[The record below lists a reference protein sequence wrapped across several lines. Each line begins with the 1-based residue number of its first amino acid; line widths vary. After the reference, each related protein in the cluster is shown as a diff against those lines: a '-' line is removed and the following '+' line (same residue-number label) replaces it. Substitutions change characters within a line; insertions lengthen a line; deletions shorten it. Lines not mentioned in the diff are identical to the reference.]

1 MAIAPITGMLRR
13 TLILDLGTALGES
26 CSQSAWRKLHFAVS
40 PFAIES
46 PARPETLEELS
57 RANIVVIPGLG
68 FVMGNVFWY
77 GYHAPRTAKRDA
89 FYAKLEEE
97 RASRAA

>member
-13 TLILDLGTALGES
+13 TLILDLGTAL
-26 CSQSAWRKLHFAVS
+26 
-40 PFAIES
+40 
-46 PARPETLEELS
+46 
-57 RANIVVIPGLG
+57 GLG